1 MRDYM
6 RDLPREMVLEFMM
19 NTRPAVADMKTA
31 TRSLKQAEDGFNTQ
45 VRVIRLNLDT
55 VNNYMQEF
63 PMRRLQDMHLRG
75 LTCSG
80 ELADLKTRL
89 LKLESKSS

>member
-1 MRDYM
+1 
-6 RDLPREMVLEFMM
+6 MVLEFMM

-63 PMRRLQDMHLRG
+63 PMTRLQDMHLRG
-75 LTCSG
+75 LTSER
-80 ELADLKTRL
+80 ELQDLKAKVQ
-89 LKLESKSS
+89 KLESRA